1 MDNGKIYKL
10 INTENDKIYIGS
22 SNNQYLSQRMNLH
35 NQICKDTSGRRNSK
49 LYIFMR
55 EIGIE
60 KFKIELIEK
69 YVCETKQQLVER
81 EQYWIEQ
88 LKPELNTIRAIA
100 NPNYDK
106 ECRKKYRD
114 ENKDKIKEIQKKF
127 YEEHKEEVLEK
138 MKEYREENKD
148 KIKERKSKYR
158 EENKEKIKEE
168 KSIQITCDCG
178 SITSNCHLSRHNKSI
193 KHLKYLD
200 TL

>member
-10 INTENDKIYIGS
+10 TNTENDKIYIGS
-22 SNNQYLSQRMNLH
+22 SNYQYLSQRIDSHRQM
-35 NQICKDTSGRRNSK
+35 CKDTTGRRDSK
-49 LYIFMR
+49 LYIHMR

-88 LKPELNTIRAIA
+88 LKPELNMFRAIA

-106 ECRKKYRD
+106 ECRDKKERC
-114 ENKDKIKEIQKKF
+114 EKSKAF
-127 YEEHKEEVLEK
+127 YHSHKEEVLEK

-148 KIKERKSKYR
+148 KIKERKKEYR
-158 EENKEKIKEE
+158 EKNKDKIKER
-168 KSIQITCDCG
+168 KSKQITCDCG
-178 SITSNCHLSRHNKSI
+178 CIVSNGHLARHNKSK
-193 KHLKYLD
+193 KHQDYINNI
-200 TL
+200 

>member
-106 ECRKKYRD
+106 ECRDKKERSD
-114 ENKDKIKEIQKKF
+114 RSKAF
-127 YEEHKEEVLEK
+127 YHSHKEEVLEK

-178 SITSNCHLSRHNKSI
+178 CIVSKGHLSRHNKSI

>member
-69 YVCETKQQLVER
+69 YICETKQQLIER
-81 EQYWIEQ
+81 EQYWIEL
-88 LKPELNTIRAIA
+88 LKPQLNMFRAIA
-100 NPNYDK
+100 NPNYEKDCRDK
-106 ECRKKYRD
+106 
-114 ENKDKIKEIQKKF
+114 KERCERSKKF
-127 YEEHKEEVLEK
+127 YEEHKEECLKK
-138 MKEYREENKD
+138 MKIKFTCECGTICNKGD
-148 KIKERKSKYR
+148 KA
-158 EENKEKIKEE
+158 
-168 KSIQITCDCG
+168 
-178 SITSNCHLSRHNKSI
+178 RHNKSK
-193 KHLKYLD
+193 KHQDYINNI
-200 TL
+200 